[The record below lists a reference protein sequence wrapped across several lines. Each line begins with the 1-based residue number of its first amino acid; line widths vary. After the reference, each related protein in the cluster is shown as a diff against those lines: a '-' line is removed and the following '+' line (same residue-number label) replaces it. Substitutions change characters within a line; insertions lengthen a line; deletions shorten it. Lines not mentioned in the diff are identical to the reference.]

1 MFNFEPNFD
10 HQISS
15 RFRTNIFLAGKIHI
29 TALNI
34 LFRAKNGRFRSKTYG
49 FKPKTYDFE
58 SKCWIELE
66 KRKNSSRFQMNMFS
80 ILKSTIFNFEQ
91 KWPNSKQNFRFQAE
105 NRQFSMK
112 NVLFKSKTKMFSKN
126 IKK

>member
-1 MFNFEPNFD
+1 M
-10 HQISS
+10 
-15 RFRTNIFLAGKIHI
+15 A
-29 TALNI
+29 
-34 LFRAKNGRFRSKTYG
+34 
-49 FKPKTYDFE
+49 DFE
-58 SKCWIELE
+58 AKLTDLSR
-66 KRKNSSRFQMNMFS
+66 KRTISNQNVRFNWKNEKNSSRFQMNMFS